1 MSAAACQQALDAV
14 FRADPAVQAV
24 LGNPVRLVEAPVKL
38 AAYPFAFWRRWETK
52 PVDASVVQ
60 SDEHIA
66 TLEVVCRQPGAEIAR
81 QAVAALATC
90 AAAAKPN
97 PVGARIVL
105 ILPLYS
111 DVMRSADGRSWLGI
125 VRLKII
131 ADRI

>member
-14 FRADPAVQAV
+14 FRADPAVQAA

-38 AAYPFAFWRRWETK
+38 AAFPFAVWRRWETK
-52 PVDASVVQ
+52 PVDTSLVQ
-60 SDEHIA
+60 SDEHVA
-66 TLEVVCRQPGAEIAR
+66 TLEVVCRQTGADVAR

>member
-1 MSAAACQQALDAV
+1 MTALACQQALDGV

-38 AAYPFAFWRRWETK
+38 TAFPFAVWRRWESR
-52 PVDASVVQ
+52 PIDASLMR

-66 TLEVVCRQPGAEIAR
+66 TLEVVCRQTGADIAR

-90 AAAAKPN
+90 AAEARPN
-97 PVGARIVL
+97 AVGARIVM
-105 ILPLYS
+105 ILPIYS
-111 DVMRSADGRSWLGI
+111 DVMRSADGRSWLGL

-131 ADRI
+131 VDRN

>member
-1 MSAAACQQALDAV
+1 M
-14 FRADPAVQAV
+14 FRANPAVQAI

-38 AAYPFAFWRRWETK
+38 TAFPFALWRRWESK
-52 PVDASVVQ
+52 PIDASLVQ

-66 TLEVVCRQPGAEIAR
+66 TLEVVCRQTGADVAR
-81 QAVAALATC
+81 QAIAALATC
-90 AAAAKPN
+90 AAEARPN
-97 PVGARIVL
+97 AVGARIVL

>member
-1 MSAAACQQALDAV
+1 MTAIACQQALDAV
-14 FRADPAVQAV
+14 FRANPAVQAV

-38 AAYPFAFWRRWETK
+38 TAFPFAVWRRWESK
-52 PVDASVVQ
+52 PIDASLVQ

-66 TLEVVCRQPGAEIAR
+66 TLELVCRQNGADVAR
-81 QAVAALATC
+81 QAIAALATC
-90 AAAAKPN
+90 AAEAKPN
-97 PVGARIVL
+97 AVGARIVL

>member
-24 LGNPVRLVEAPVKL
+24 LGNPVRLIEAQVKL
-38 AAYPFAFWRRWETK
+38 AAFPFAVWRRWETK
-52 PVDASVVQ
+52 PVDASLVQ
-60 SDEHIA
+60 NDEHIA
-66 TLEVVCRQPGAEIAR
+66 TLEVVCRQTGAEIAR

-90 AAAAKPN
+90 AAMAKPN
-97 PVGARIVL
+97 PQGARIVL

-111 DVMRSADGRSWLGI
+111 DVMRSADARSWLGI

>member
-38 AAYPFAFWRRWETK
+38 AAYPFAFWRRWESK

-66 TLEVVCRQPGAEIAR
+66 TLEVICRQPEAEIAR

>member
-1 MSAAACQQALDAV
+1 MTALACQQALDGV

-38 AAYPFAFWRRWETK
+38 TAFPFAIWRRWESR
-52 PVDASVVQ
+52 PINASLVQ

-66 TLEVVCRQPGAEIAR
+66 TLEVVCRQTGADIAR
-81 QAVAALATC
+81 EAVAALATC
-90 AAAAKPN
+90 AAEAKPSI
-97 PVGARIVL
+97 VGARIVL

-111 DVMRSADGRSWLGI
+111 DVMRSADGRSWLGL

-131 ADRI
+131 ADRN